1 MKYRAPKFIN
11 KDNFRKT
18 LEEAMQE
25 SFKGK
30 IIVVHAYNFKY
41 DVNGNR
47 INHYKAT
54 MLDGTLSGD
63 KAIINAIAG
72 RGKTVIRCEKRRYQ
86 GGKYGYED
94 AIYHLDKMGYDVEKA
109 GVSQTIGSDGYVT
122 IFKIN

>member
-11 KDNFRKT
+11 KENFRSI
-18 LEEAMQE
+18 LEETMKE
-25 SFKGK
+25 NFKGK

-54 MLDGTLSGD
+54 MLDGTLSGE

-72 RGKTVIRCEKRRYQ
+72 RGKTVIRCEK
-86 GGKYGYED
+86 D
-94 AIYHLDKMGYDVEKA
+94 AIKAVNMGMKM
-109 GVSQTIGSDGYVT
+109 QCTILIKWGMM
-122 IFKIN
+122 